1 MTMIPVMGA
10 GEEGLYS
17 WRDETDALEIREAEE
32 RNAVPRAR
40 LWGTVGGLVAG
51 LALSA
56 AVVLG
61 DVAAQWLTKLI
72 TGGQ

>member
-10 GEEGLYS
+10 GEEGLVS

-32 RNAVPRAR
+32 QAAVPRAR
-40 LWGTVGGLVAG
+40 LCGTVGGLVAG

-61 DVAAQWLTKLI
+61 DVAAQWRTKLI
-72 TGGQ
+72 MGGQ

>member
-1 MTMIPVMGA
+1 MTMIPVLGGA
-10 GEEGLYS
+10 EEGLVS
-17 WRDETDALEIREAEE
+17 WREETEALEIREAEE
-32 RNAVPRAR
+32 RMAVPRAR

-61 DVAAQWLTKLI
+61 DVAAQWLTQLI